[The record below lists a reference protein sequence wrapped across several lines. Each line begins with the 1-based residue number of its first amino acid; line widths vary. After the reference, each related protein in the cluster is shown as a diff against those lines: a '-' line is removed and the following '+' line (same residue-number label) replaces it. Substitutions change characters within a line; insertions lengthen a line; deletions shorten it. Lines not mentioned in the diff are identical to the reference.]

1 MIVRQRSHRRKQ
13 SGDAD
18 ETRERRL
25 SECRSTVEDFVFGLG
40 RLMAG
45 HEPHLQHCATDDLV
59 FRLRA
64 ALEPFLR
71 TGDALRPD
79 FGSHGELRVDGDLLD
94 AAAPLR
100 AWVEFEDRSMRQSG
114 ERVFPVPRRRI
125 RVQLVLSVQPCQVT
139 DISVACGS
147 AE

>member
-1 MIVRQRSHRRKQ
+1 MIARSRSSRRRQP
-13 SGDAD
+13 GNAD
-18 ETRERRL
+18 EARERRL
-25 SECRSTVEDFVFGLG
+25 AECRSTVEDFVFGLG

-45 HEPHLQHCATDDLV
+45 HEPHLEHCASQDLV
-59 FRLRA
+59 LRLRA

-71 TGDALRPD
+71 SGDALRPD

-94 AAAPLR
+94 AAVPLR

-114 ERVFPVPRRRI
+114 ERLLPVPRRRI
-125 RVQLVLSVQPCQVT
+125 RVQLVLSVQPCRVT